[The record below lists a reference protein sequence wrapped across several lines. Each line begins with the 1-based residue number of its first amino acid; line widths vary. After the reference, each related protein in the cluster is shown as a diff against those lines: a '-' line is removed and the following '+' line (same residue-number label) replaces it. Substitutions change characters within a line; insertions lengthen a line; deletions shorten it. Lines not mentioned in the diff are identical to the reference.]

1 MQPGVEKGLRTLLLG
16 TRLNVLL
23 PLGFVALIGRAA
35 HWGQGSTFTCALLA
49 LCPLAERLGWATE
62 QLSEHT
68 GQTVG
73 GLLNATFGNATE
85 LIVSALAIKNGLL
98 RVVQLS
104 LLGSVLSN
112 LLLVLGC
119 AFFFGGLKYKQQ
131 RFSRG
136 GVAANSTLLI
146 LGSVALML
154 PAMLSATA
162 TELHA
167 EEDSLWLSRVSSLCL
182 LGIYAAFIY
191 FQLRTHSFL
200 FETHQED
207 ISRLQG
213 VSIELGAAQ
222 SPSGGGGAFDE
233 REPDSAASSR
243 GGRVTVAEEEEDEDE
258 EVVLSFWGA
267 IWCLAALTIAISVL
281 SDIIVETIE
290 GAKPHHHH
298 ISPPPH
304 PTIPPPPELPVPPAL
319 PGARANL
326 SLSRRRR
333 GGLLRHARRLR
344 LHHPAPHRRQRRRGA
359 PAPPNPPLP
368 PSPPDA
374 VVFTCHSTPPPC
386 SSR

>member
-1 MQPGVEKGLRTLLLG
+1 EKGLRTLLLG

-49 LCPLAERLGWATE
+49 LCPLAERLGWVTE

-200 FETHQED
+200 FE
-207 ISRLQG
+207 
-213 VSIELGAAQ
+213 
-222 SPSGGGGAFDE
+222 
-233 REPDSAASSR
+233 
-243 GGRVTVAEEEEDEDE
+243 
-258 EVVLSFWGA
+258 
-267 IWCLAALTIAISVL
+267 
-281 SDIIVETIE
+281 
-290 GAKPHHHH
+290 
-298 ISPPPH
+298 
-304 PTIPPPPELPVPPAL
+304 
-319 PGARANL
+319 
-326 SLSRRRR
+326 
-333 GGLLRHARRLR
+333 
-344 LHHPAPHRRQRRRGA
+344 
-359 PAPPNPPLP
+359 
-368 PSPPDA
+368 
-374 VVFTCHSTPPPC
+374 
-386 SSR
+386 